1 MTIQEYETAL
11 LYYVTPNERNRLKW
25 YKRHDEVK
33 FIQETWLLLKK
44 YSEVVKCSNHLIM
57 TVG

>member
-11 LYYVTPNERNRLKW
+11 LYYVTPNERKRLKW
-25 YKRHDEVK
+25 FKRHDKVK

-44 YSEVVKCSNHLIM
+44 YSEVDNDR
-57 TVG
+57 TV